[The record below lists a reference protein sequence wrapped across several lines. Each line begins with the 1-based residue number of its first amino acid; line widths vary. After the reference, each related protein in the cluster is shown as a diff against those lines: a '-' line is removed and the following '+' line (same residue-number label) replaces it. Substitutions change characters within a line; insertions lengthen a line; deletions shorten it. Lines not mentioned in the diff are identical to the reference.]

1 MPRPPTKKLKRDKNQ
16 PFLPFK
22 TRKGDDREATTSGDP
37 SSSTKEVAND
47 KNGDDHEHE
56 ATTSA
61 DPSSLSQFNVS
72 FLFFL
77 ANKKIMKM
85 S

>member
-16 PFLPFK
+16 PSLPFQ
-22 TRKGDDREATTSGDP
+22 TRKGDDREANTSGRP
-37 SSSTKEVAND
+37 ASSTKEVAND

-56 ATTSA
+56 AC
-61 DPSSLSQFNVS
+61 LSQFNVS